1 MKSFLVDFN
10 DNFWKYIVVI
20 VLIIMLSF
28 SIKWTNCLCSF
39 SEAAVRFFDRNGPN
53 ENFTVEHALFGD
65 AINDARSKEGNLSN
79 EMNSEAEDI
88 QRKAMEEVNTAKKE
102 AMDEAAKKV
111 KEATDEANSK
121 IAEVKKKQA
130 VANAK
135 ANEANAKAKLEIAE
149 NSPSSIFNNIE
160 NKAKN
165 LQETAENKAKNFQE
179 TAENKAKN
187 FQETAENKAKNL
199 QETAENKA
207 KSFQETAEN
216 KAKNLQETAENK
228 ANSIK
233 NKTTF
238 SISNKIADEKKKLAE
253 DEALLESFTSKVRT
267 CEIKSPNNIVAGYMN
282 SIDHDINNTCNHPNP
297 NDCSLVKSS
306 ATGGVQYIEARSLRK
321 SHGEFSGVTEWTK
334 QTE

>member
-10 DNFWKYIVVI
+10 DNFWKYMVVI

-53 ENFTVEHALFGD
+53 EHFTVEHVLFGD

-88 QRKAMEEVNTAKKE
+88 QRKAMEEVNKAKKE

-135 ANEANAKAKLEIAE
+135 AKLEIAE
-149 NSPSSIFNNIE
+149 NSPSSTFNNI
-160 NKAKN
+160 
-165 LQETAENKAKNFQE
+165 
-179 TAENKAKN
+179 
-187 FQETAENKAKNL
+187 ENKAKNL

-216 KAKNLQETAENK
+216 KEKNLQETAENK
-228 ANSIK
+228 AKSFQETAENKENSIK

-238 SISNKIADEKKKLAE
+238 SISNKIEDEKKKLAE

-306 ATGGVQYIEARSLRK
+306 VTGGVQYIEARSLRK
-321 SHGEFSGVTEWTK
+321 SHGEFSGVTEWTN